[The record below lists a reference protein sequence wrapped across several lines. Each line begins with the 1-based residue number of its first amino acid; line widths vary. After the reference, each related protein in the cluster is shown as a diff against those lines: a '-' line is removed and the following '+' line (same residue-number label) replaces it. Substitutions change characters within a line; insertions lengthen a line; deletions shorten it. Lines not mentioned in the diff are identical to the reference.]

1 MSDNRIVVNLQNPA
15 TESAPPN
22 AAPGFSNTPAQ
33 SPKKKGGCGKILL
46 ILGVLLLLVLMGA
59 GIYGYFWY
67 SSLYKSPAYSL
78 ASLIDAARK
87 DDQPKVETYLD
98 TNAVIDDFVP
108 QVEQKAT
115 ERYGRNFPPE
125 VVKRAKDMLQPLLP
139 AVKERARTEIPRI
152 IKEKSQIAPQ
162 VSPFWMSIGIGRVV
176 NISEAGDEAT
186 VTSDLQNRPFE
197 LKMRRSGD
205 KWQVVALKDD
215 LLADKIAN
223 EIAQRLLQEAAKK
236 PGKPGAGKNTIED
249 IKRQIEQLTLP

>member
-1 MSDNRIVVNLQNPA
+1 MSDNRIVVNLQNSA
-15 TESAPPN
+15 NKSAPQASPT
-22 AAPGFSNTPAQ
+22 FSNTPNQ
-33 SPKKKGGCGKILL
+33 SPKKKGGCGKVLL
-46 ILGVLLLLVLMGA
+46 ILGILLLLAVTGV
-59 GIYGYFWY
+59 GIYGYFWW

-87 DDQPKVETYLD
+87 DDKPAVETYLD

-125 VVKRAKDMLQPLLP
+125 VVKKAKDMLQPLLP
-139 AVKERARTEIPRI
+139 VVKERAKIEIPRI

-176 NISEAGDEAT
+176 NISESGDTAT
-186 VTSDLQNRPFE
+186 VTSDLQGRPFE
-197 LKMRRSGD
+197 LKMKRNGD
-205 KWQVVALKDD
+205 KWQVIALKDD
-215 LLADKIAN
+215 VLADKIAN
-223 EIAQRLLQEAAKK
+223 EIAQRVLQEAAKK
-236 PGKPGAGKNTIED
+236 GKTASGKTMED